1 MSIEVN
7 IKKNLGSFR
16 LDAAFSAEN
25 EVLALLGA
33 SGCGKSMTLRC
44 IAGIER
50 PDEGRIVVDG
60 RVLFDSAK
68 KIDLPPQA
76 RRVGLLF
83 QNYALFPTMTVAQN
97 IAAPLRKKDPARVA
111 EYIRRF
117 RLDGLENQLP
127 GQLSGGQ
134 QQRAA
139 LARMLIT
146 EPELLML
153 DEPFSAL
160 DAHLRWEM
168 EQEILSVTQ
177 AFGGTTLLV
186 SHNRDEV
193 YRIARSIAVY
203 DNGHIDRAGDK
214 WELFRNPV
222 TATAARLTGCK
233 NIADASWAGGRLT
246 VPEWGLT
253 LTAPDPGRPI
263 CKVGIRAHY
272 IKGVSQPGENVFS
285 YEVVSSIEDTFSV
298 ILVIRPTGAPEGA
311 AIRWELSK
319 ADHAALPPGGLA
331 HIAPEDLLLLE
342 R

>member
-1 MSIEVN
+1 MAIEVR

-50 PDEGRIVVDG
+50 PDEGYIAVDG
-60 RVLFDSAK
+60 RVLFDSKK

-97 IAAPLRKKDPARVA
+97 IAAGLRRKDPARVA
-111 EYIRRF
+111 EYIHRF
-117 RLDGLENQLP
+117 RLDGLDDQLP

-134 QQRAA
+134 QQRVA

-168 EQEILSVTQ
+168 EQEILSVTR

-186 SHNRDEV
+186 SHDRDEV
-193 YRIARSIAVY
+193 YRIAQTIAVY
-203 DNGHIDRAGDK
+203 DQGHIDRAGDK
-214 WELFRNPV
+214 WALFRDPV

-233 NIADASWAGGRLT
+233 NITDASWADGR
-246 VPEWGLT
+246 VSIPEWGLE
-253 LTAPDPGRPI
+253 LAAPDPGRPVSR
-263 CKVGIRAHY
+263 VGLRAHM
-272 IKGVSQPGENVFS
+272 IRGAAQPGENVFS
-285 YEVVSSIEDTFSV
+285 YEILSAIEDTFSI
-298 ILVIRPTGAPEGA
+298 ILVIRPAGAPERA

-319 ADHAALPPGGLA
+319 ADHAALPPGALA
-331 HIAPEDLLLLE
+331 YVAPEDLLLLE